1 MAGYIVH
8 DPEGEE
14 GGQKAGDRRRLGWKL
29 PLAAGLVL
37 VAAALAGF
45 VALLGPNLVSAS
57 SIADSASVVQ
67 EQPALTEAR
76 IQAALGDLVWQGEDV
91 GLDPSSTAV
100 TIQND
105 GSILVSVVDD
115 GAAQDVVPLAAKRL
129 LALAQWI
136 EDQTGADAPAVS
148 WSVSTT
154 AGVQVFEGTL
164 DAGAAPATDAQSTEE
179 LLSSLSSYT
188 LSDAAWQDLGL
199 ADVPEQGG
207 SDSSN
212 AEGSAS
218 VQSGNGAQGNGG
230 EEGKGSSGGSNAGPS
245 SSESSSS
252 AGATGGAGSGS
263 TGTSSQTG
271 SGTSGNGASTSPS
284 AAAEPSQITVSVS
297 VDASLGGGSST
308 SVTVTVPQGSSV
320 LDALEAAGYSVSTQN
335 TQYGIY
341 ITGIG
346 GVEAS
351 SRDRRGWVYAVNGV
365 EPSCSA
371 ANYVLS
377 SGDTI
382 AWAYVSY

>member
-8 DPEGEE
+8 DTDNQEPEG
-14 GGQKAGDRRRLGWKL
+14 GGSTRRRPGWKL
-29 PLAAGLVL
+29 PLICGIVL
-37 VAAALAGF
+37 VAF
-45 VALLGPNLVSAS
+45 SVALLALAFDMPQGLGSSVEGAESA
-57 SIADSASVVQ
+57 AEDA
-67 EQPALTEAR
+67 PALTEAR
-76 IQAALGDLVWQGEDV
+76 IQAALQDLSWQGEDI
-91 GLDPSSTAV
+91 GLDPSAATV
-100 TIQND
+100 TLED
-105 GSILVSVVDD
+105 GKVSVVVTDD
-115 GAAQDVVPLAAKRL
+115 GAAADAVPLAAKRL
-129 LALAQWI
+129 LALAQWL
-136 EDQTGADAPAVS
+136 EDETGSDDFAVS
-148 WSVSTT
+148 WSVNTS
-154 AGVQVFEGTL
+154 AGAQVFDGTL

-179 LLSSLSSYT
+179 LLSSLSSCT
-188 LSDAAWQDLGL
+188 LSNAASQDLGL

-207 SDSSN
+207 SDSLD
-212 AEGSAS
+212 AEGSGS
-218 VQSGNGAQGNGG
+218 VQFGNGAQGNGG
-230 EEGKGSSGGSNAGPS
+230 EEGKGSSDGSNAGPS

-252 AGATGGAGSGS
+252 AGAAGGAGSGS

-308 SVTVTVPQGSSV
+308 SATVTVPQGSSV
-320 LDALEAAGYSVSTQN
+320 LDALEAAGYGVSTQN

-365 EPSCSA
+365 EPNYSA
-371 ANYVLS
+371 ANYALS
-377 SGDTI
+377 SGDSI

>member
-8 DPEGEE
+8 NTDNQKPEG
-14 GGQKAGDRRRLGWKL
+14 GGSTRRHPGWKL
-29 PLAAGLVL
+29 PLICGIVLAAVSM
-37 VAAALAGF
+37 
-45 VALLGPNLVSAS
+45 ALLAFAFDMPQGLGSSVEGAESAVED
-57 SIADSASVVQ
+57 A
-67 EQPALTEAR
+67 PALTEAR
-76 IQAALGDLVWQGEDV
+76 IQAALQDLSWQGEDI
-91 GLDPSSTAV
+91 GLDPSAATV
-100 TIQND
+100 TLEN
-105 GSILVSVVDD
+105 GKVSVVVTDD
-115 GAAQDVVPLAAKRL
+115 GAAADAVPLAAKRL
-129 LALAQWI
+129 LALAQWL
-136 EDQTGADAPAVS
+136 EDETGSDDFAVS
-148 WSVSTT
+148 WSVNTS
-154 AGVQVFEGTL
+154 AGAQVFDGTL
-164 DAGAAPATDAQSTEE
+164 NAGAAPATDAQSTED

-218 VQSGNGAQGNGG
+218 GQPGNGAQGNGG
-230 EEGKGSSGGSNAGPS
+230 DEGKGSSGSSNAGPS
-245 SSESSSS
+245 SSESFSS
-252 AGATGGAGSGS
+252 AGAAGGAGSGS
-263 TGTSSQTG
+263 TGTSSQAG

-320 LDALEAAGYSVSTQN
+320 LDALEAAGYGVSTQN
-335 TQYGIY
+335 TQHGIY

-365 EPSCSA
+365 EPSYSA

-377 SGDTI
+377 SGDSI

>member
-8 DPEGEE
+8 DTDNQKSE
-14 GGQKAGDRRRLGWKL
+14 GGGSTRRRPGWKQ
-29 PLAAGLVL
+29 PLICGIVL
-37 VAAALAGF
+37 VAF
-45 VALLGPNLVSAS
+45 SVALLAFAFDMPQRLGSSVEGAESAVED
-57 SIADSASVVQ
+57 A
-67 EQPALTEAR
+67 PALTEAR
-76 IQAALGDLVWQGEDV
+76 IQAALQDLSWQDEDI
-91 GLDPSSTAV
+91 GLDPSAATV
-100 TIQND
+100 TLED
-105 GSILVSVVDD
+105 GKVSVVVTDD
-115 GAAQDVVPLAAKRL
+115 GAAADAVPLAAKRL
-129 LALAQWI
+129 LALAQWL
-136 EDQTGADAPAVS
+136 EDETGSDDFAVS
-148 WSVSTT
+148 WSVNTS
-154 AGVQVFEGTL
+154 AGAQVFDGTL
-164 DAGAAPATDAQSTEE
+164 DAGAAPATDAQSTED

-188 LSDAAWQDLGL
+188 LSDTAWQDLGL

-218 VQSGNGAQGNGG
+218 GQPGNGAQGNGG
-230 EEGKGSSGGSNAGPS
+230 DEGKGSSGSSNAGSS

-252 AGATGGAGSGS
+252 AGAAGGAGSGS
-263 TGTSSQTG
+263 TGTSSQAG
-271 SGTSGNGASTSPS
+271 SGTSDNGASTSPS

-320 LDALEAAGYSVSTQN
+320 LDALEAAGYGVSTQN

-365 EPSCSA
+365 EPSYSA
-371 ANYVLS
+371 ANYALS
-377 SGDTI
+377 SGDSI

>member
-1 MAGYIVH
+1 VAGYIVH
-8 DPEGEE
+8 DTDNQKPEG
-14 GGQKAGDRRRLGWKL
+14 GGSTRRRPGWKL
-29 PLAAGLVL
+29 PLICGIVL
-37 VAAALAGF
+37 VAF
-45 VALLGPNLVSAS
+45 SVALLALAFDMPQVLGSSAEG
-57 SIADSASVVQ
+57 AESAV
-67 EQPALTEAR
+67 EDTPALTEAR
-76 IQAALGDLVWQGEDV
+76 IQAALQDLSWQGEDI
-91 GLDPSSTAV
+91 GLDPSAATV
-100 TIQND
+100 TLED
-105 GSILVSVVDD
+105 GKVSVVVTDD
-115 GAAQDVVPLAAKRL
+115 GAAADAVPLAAKRL
-129 LALAQWI
+129 LALEQWL
-136 EDQTGADAPAVS
+136 EDEAGPDDFAVS
-148 WSVSTT
+148 WSVNTS
-154 AGVQVFEGTL
+154 AGAQVFDGTL
-164 DAGAAPATDAQSTEE
+164 DAGAAPATDVQSTEE

-218 VQSGNGAQGNGG
+218 GQSGNGAQGNGG
-230 EEGKGSSGGSNAGPS
+230 EEGKGSSGISNAGSS

-252 AGATGGAGSGS
+252 AGAAGGAGSGS

-320 LDALEAAGYSVSTQN
+320 LDALEAAGYGVSTQN

-365 EPSCSA
+365 EPSYSA
-371 ANYVLS
+371 ANYALS
-377 SGDTI
+377 SGDSI

>member
-8 DPEGEE
+8 DTDNQKPEG
-14 GGQKAGDRRRLGWKL
+14 GGSTRRRPGWKQ
-29 PLAAGLVL
+29 PLICGIVL
-37 VAAALAGF
+37 VAFSVALIALAFDMPQG
-45 VALLGPNLVSAS
+45 LGSSVEGAESAVED
-57 SIADSASVVQ
+57 A
-67 EQPALTEAR
+67 PALTEAR
-76 IQAALGDLVWQGEDV
+76 IQAALQDLSWQGEDI
-91 GLDPSSTAV
+91 GLDPSAATV
-100 TIQND
+100 TLED
-105 GSILVSVVDD
+105 GKVSVVVTDD
-115 GAAQDVVPLAAKRL
+115 GAAADAVPLAAKCL
-129 LALAQWI
+129 LALAQWL
-136 EDQTGADAPAVS
+136 EDETGSDGFAVS
-148 WSVSTT
+148 WSVNTS
-154 AGVQVFEGTL
+154 AGAQVFDGTL
-164 DAGAAPATDAQSTEE
+164 DAGAAPATDAQSTED

-207 SDSSN
+207 SDSPN
-212 AEGSAS
+212 ADGSAS
-218 VQSGNGAQGNGG
+218 GQPGNGAQGNGG
-230 EEGKGSSGGSNAGPS
+230 DEGKGSSGSSNAGSS

-252 AGATGGAGSGS
+252 AGAAGGAGSGS
-263 TGTSSQTG
+263 TGTSSQAG

-320 LDALEAAGYSVSTQN
+320 LDALEAAGYGVSTQN
-335 TQYGIY
+335 TQHGIY

-365 EPSCSA
+365 EPSYSA
-371 ANYVLS
+371 ANYALS
-377 SGDTI
+377 SGDSI

>member
-8 DPEGEE
+8 DTDNQKPEG
-14 GGQKAGDRRRLGWKL
+14 GGSTRRRPGWKQ
-29 PLAAGLVL
+29 PLVCGIVL
-37 VAAALAGF
+37 VAF
-45 VALLGPNLVSAS
+45 
-57 SIADSASVVQ
+57 SVVLLAFAFDMPQ
-67 EQPALTEAR
+67 GLGSSVEGAESAVEDAPALTEAR
-76 IQAALGDLVWQGEDV
+76 IQAALQDLSWQGEDI
-91 GLDPSSTAV
+91 GLDPSAATV
-100 TIQND
+100 TLED
-105 GSILVSVVDD
+105 GKVSVVVTDD
-115 GAAQDVVPLAAKRL
+115 GAAADAVPLAAKRL
-129 LALAQWI
+129 LALAQWL
-136 EDQTGADAPAVS
+136 EDETGSDGFAVS
-148 WSVSTT
+148 WSVNTS
-154 AGVQVFEGTL
+154 AGAQVFDGTL
-164 DAGAAPATDAQSTEE
+164 DAGAAPATDAQSTED

-218 VQSGNGAQGNGG
+218 GQPGNGAQGNGG
-230 EEGKGSSGGSNAGPS
+230 DEGKGSSGSSNAGSS

-252 AGATGGAGSGS
+252 ADAAGGAGSGS
-263 TGTSSQTG
+263 TGTSSQAG

-284 AAAEPSQITVSVS
+284 APAEPSQITVSVS

-320 LDALEAAGYSVSTQN
+320 LDALEAAGYGVSTQN
-335 TQYGIY
+335 TQHGIY

-365 EPSCSA
+365 EPSYSA
-371 ANYVLS
+371 ANYALS
-377 SGDTI
+377 SGDSI

>member
-8 DPEGEE
+8 DTDNQKPEG
-14 GGQKAGDRRRLGWKL
+14 GGSTRRRPGWKL
-29 PLAAGLVL
+29 PLICGIVI
-37 VAAALAGF
+37 VAF
-45 VALLGPNLVSAS
+45 SVALLALAFVMPQGLGSSVEDAESA
-57 SIADSASVVQ
+57 AEDA
-67 EQPALTEAR
+67 PALTEAR
-76 IQAALGDLVWQGEDV
+76 IQAALQDLSWQGEDI
-91 GLDPSSTAV
+91 GLDPSAATV
-100 TIQND
+100 TLED
-105 GSILVSVVDD
+105 GKVSVVVTDD
-115 GAAQDVVPLAAKRL
+115 GAAADAVPLAAKRL
-129 LALAQWI
+129 LALAQWL
-136 EDQTGADAPAVS
+136 EDETGSDGFAVS
-148 WSVSTT
+148 WSVNTS
-154 AGVQVFEGTL
+154 AGAQVFDGTL

-179 LLSSLSSYT
+179 LLSSLSSCT
-188 LSDAAWQDLGL
+188 LSDAASQDLGL

-207 SDSSN
+207 SDSLN

-218 VQSGNGAQGNGG
+218 GQSSNGAQGNGG
-230 EEGKGSSGGSNAGPS
+230 EEGRGS
-245 SSESSSS
+245 
-252 AGATGGAGSGS
+252 SGS

-320 LDALEAAGYSVSTQN
+320 LDALEAAGYGVSTQN

-365 EPSCSA
+365 EPSHSA
-371 ANYVLS
+371 ANHALS
-377 SGDTI
+377 SGDSI
-382 AWAYVSY
+382 AWTYVSY

>member
-8 DPEGEE
+8 DTDNQKPEG
-14 GGQKAGDRRRLGWKL
+14 GGSIRRRPGWKL
-29 PLAAGLVL
+29 PLICGIVL
-37 VAAALAGF
+37 VAF
-45 VALLGPNLVSAS
+45 SVALLALAFDMPQGLGSSVEGAESAVED
-57 SIADSASVVQ
+57 A
-67 EQPALTEAR
+67 PALTEAR
-76 IQAALGDLVWQGEDV
+76 IQAALQDLSWQGEDI
-91 GLDPSSTAV
+91 GLDPSAATV
-100 TIQND
+100 TLED
-105 GSILVSVVDD
+105 GKVSVVVTDD
-115 GAAQDVVPLAAKRL
+115 GAAADAVPLAAKRL
-129 LALAQWI
+129 LALAQWL
-136 EDQTGADAPAVS
+136 EDEAGSDDFAVS
-148 WSVSTT
+148 WSVNTS
-154 AGVQVFEGTL
+154 AGAQVFDGTL

-207 SDSSN
+207 SDSSD

-218 VQSGNGAQGNGG
+218 GQSGNGTQGNGG
-230 EEGKGSSGGSNAGPS
+230 KEGKGSSGSSNAGSS

-252 AGATGGAGSGS
+252 GAAGGAGSGS

-320 LDALEAAGYSVSTQN
+320 LDALEAAGYGVSTQN

-365 EPSCSA
+365 EPSYSA
-371 ANYVLS
+371 ANYALS
-377 SGDTI
+377 SGDSI

>member
-8 DPEGEE
+8 DTDNQKPEG
-14 GGQKAGDRRRLGWKL
+14 GGSTRRRPGWKQ
-29 PLAAGLVL
+29 PLVCGIVL
-37 VAAALAGF
+37 VAF
-45 VALLGPNLVSAS
+45 
-57 SIADSASVVQ
+57 SVVLLAFAFDMPRGLGSSV
-67 EQPALTEAR
+67 EGAESTVEDAPALTEAR
-76 IQAALGDLVWQGEDV
+76 IQAALQDLSWQGEDI
-91 GLDPSSTAV
+91 GLDPSAATV
-100 TIQND
+100 TLED
-105 GSILVSVVDD
+105 GKVSVVVTDD
-115 GAAQDVVPLAAKRL
+115 GAAADAVPLAAKCL
-129 LALAQWI
+129 LALAQWF
-136 EDQTGADAPAVS
+136 EDETGSDGFAVS
-148 WSVSTT
+148 WSVNTS
-154 AGVQVFEGTL
+154 AGAQVFDGTL
-164 DAGAAPATDAQSTEE
+164 DAGAAPATDAQSTED

-218 VQSGNGAQGNGG
+218 GQPGNGAQGNGG
-230 EEGKGSSGGSNAGPS
+230 DEGKGSSGSSNAGSS

-252 AGATGGAGSGS
+252 AGAAGGAGSGS
-263 TGTSSQTG
+263 TGTSSQAG
-271 SGTSGNGASTSPS
+271 SGMSGNGASTSPS
-284 AAAEPSQITVSVS
+284 APAEPSQIIVSVS

-320 LDALEAAGYSVSTQN
+320 LDALEAAGYGVSTQN
-335 TQYGIY
+335 TQHGIY

-365 EPSCSA
+365 EPSYSA
-371 ANYVLS
+371 ANYALS
-377 SGDTI
+377 SGDSI

>member
-8 DPEGEE
+8 DTDNQEPEG
-14 GGQKAGDRRRLGWKL
+14 GGSTRRRPGWKL
-29 PLAAGLVL
+29 PLICGIVL
-37 VAAALAGF
+37 VAF
-45 VALLGPNLVSAS
+45 SVALLALSFDMPQGLGSSAEG
-57 SIADSASVVQ
+57 AESAV
-67 EQPALTEAR
+67 EDAPALTEAR
-76 IQAALGDLVWQGEDV
+76 IQAALQDLSWQGEDI
-91 GLDPSSTAV
+91 GLDPSAATV
-100 TIQND
+100 TLED
-105 GSILVSVVDD
+105 GKVSVVVTDD
-115 GAAQDVVPLAAKRL
+115 GAAADAVPLAAKRL
-129 LALAQWI
+129 LALAQWL
-136 EDQTGADAPAVS
+136 EDETVSDDFAVS
-148 WSVSTT
+148 WSVNTS
-154 AGVQVFEGTL
+154 AGAQVFDGTL

-218 VQSGNGAQGNGG
+218 GQSGNGAQGNGG

-245 SSESSSS
+245 SKSSSS
-252 AGATGGAGSGS
+252 AGAAGGAGSGS

-320 LDALEAAGYSVSTQN
+320 LDALEAAGYGVSTQN

-365 EPSCSA
+365 EPNYSA
-371 ANYVLS
+371 ANYALS
-377 SGDTI
+377 SGDSI

>member
-8 DPEGEE
+8 STDNQKPEG
-14 GGQKAGDRRRLGWKL
+14 GGSTRRRPGWKL
-29 PLAAGLVL
+29 PFICGIVLAAVS
-37 VAAALAGF
+37 
-45 VALLGPNLVSAS
+45 VALLAFAFDMPQGLGSSVEGAGSAVED
-57 SIADSASVVQ
+57 A
-67 EQPALTEAR
+67 PALTEAR
-76 IQAALGDLVWQGEDV
+76 IQAALQDLSWQGEDI
-91 GLDPSSTAV
+91 GLDPSAATV
-100 TIQND
+100 TLED
-105 GSILVSVVDD
+105 GKVSVVVTDD
-115 GAAQDVVPLAAKRL
+115 EAAADAVPLAAKRL
-129 LALAQWI
+129 LALAQWL
-136 EDQTGADAPAVS
+136 EDETGSDDFAVS
-148 WSVSTT
+148 WSVNTS
-154 AGVQVFEGTL
+154 AGAQVFYGTL
-164 DAGAAPATDAQSTEE
+164 DAGAAHATDAQSTED

-218 VQSGNGAQGNGG
+218 GQPGNGAQGNGG
-230 EEGKGSSGGSNAGPS
+230 DEGKGSSGSSNAGPS

-252 AGATGGAGSGS
+252 AGAAGGAGSGS

-320 LDALEAAGYSVSTQN
+320 LDALEAAGYGVSTQN
-335 TQYGIY
+335 TQHGIY

-365 EPSCSA
+365 EPSYSA
-371 ANYVLS
+371 ANYALS
-377 SGDTI
+377 SGDSI

>member
-8 DPEGEE
+8 DTDNQKPEG
-14 GGQKAGDRRRLGWKL
+14 GGSTRRRPGWKQ
-29 PLAAGLVL
+29 PLICGIVL
-37 VAAALAGF
+37 VAF
-45 VALLGPNLVSAS
+45 
-57 SIADSASVVQ
+57 SVVLLAFAFDMPQ
-67 EQPALTEAR
+67 GLGSSVEGAESAVEDAPALTEAR
-76 IQAALGDLVWQGEDV
+76 IQAALQDLSWQGEDI
-91 GLDPSSTAV
+91 GLDSSAATV
-100 TIQND
+100 TLED
-105 GSILVSVVDD
+105 GKVSVVVTDD
-115 GAAQDVVPLAAKRL
+115 GAAADAVPLAAKRL
-129 LALAQWI
+129 LALAQWL
-136 EDQTGADAPAVS
+136 EDETGSDDFAVS
-148 WSVSTT
+148 WSVNTS
-154 AGVQVFEGTL
+154 AGAQVFDGTL
-164 DAGAAPATDAQSTEE
+164 DAGAAPATDAQSTED

-218 VQSGNGAQGNGG
+218 GQPGNGAQGNGG
-230 EEGKGSSGGSNAGPS
+230 DEGKGSSGSSNAGSS

-252 AGATGGAGSGS
+252 AGAAGGAGSGS
-263 TGTSSQTG
+263 TGTSSQAG

-284 AAAEPSQITVSVS
+284 APAEPSQITVSVS

-320 LDALEAAGYSVSTQN
+320 LDALEAAGYGVSTQN
-335 TQYGIY
+335 TQHGIY

-365 EPSCSA
+365 EPSYSA
-371 ANYVLS
+371 ANYALS
-377 SGDTI
+377 SGDSI
-382 AWAYVSY
+382 AWDYVSY

>member
-8 DPEGEE
+8 DTDNQKPEG
-14 GGQKAGDRRRLGWKL
+14 GGSIRRRPGWKL
-29 PLAAGLVL
+29 PLICGIVL
-37 VAAALAGF
+37 VAF
-45 VALLGPNLVSAS
+45 SVALLALAFDMPQGLGSSVEGAESAVED
-57 SIADSASVVQ
+57 A
-67 EQPALTEAR
+67 PALTEAR
-76 IQAALGDLVWQGEDV
+76 IQAALQDLSWQGEDI
-91 GLDPSSTAV
+91 GLDPSAATV
-100 TIQND
+100 MLED
-105 GSILVSVVDD
+105 GKVSVVVTDD
-115 GAAQDVVPLAAKRL
+115 GAAADAVPLAAKRL
-129 LALAQWI
+129 LALAQWL
-136 EDQTGADAPAVS
+136 EDEAGSDDFAVS
-148 WSVSTT
+148 WSVNTS
-154 AGVQVFEGTL
+154 AGAQVFDGTL

-179 LLSSLSSYT
+179 LLSSLSSYK

-207 SDSSN
+207 SDSSD

-218 VQSGNGAQGNGG
+218 GQSGNGTQGNGG
-230 EEGKGSSGGSNAGPS
+230 KEGKGSSGSSNAGSS

-252 AGATGGAGSGS
+252 AGAAGGAGSGS

-320 LDALEAAGYSVSTQN
+320 LDALEAAGYGVSTQN

-365 EPSCSA
+365 EPSYSA
-371 ANYVLS
+371 ANYALS
-377 SGDTI
+377 SGDSI

>member
-8 DPEGEE
+8 DTDNQKPEG
-14 GGQKAGDRRRLGWKL
+14 GGSTRRRPGWKL
-29 PLAAGLVL
+29 SLICGIVL
-37 VAAALAGF
+37 VTF
-45 VALLGPNLVSAS
+45 SVALLALAFDMPQVLGSSAEG
-57 SIADSASVVQ
+57 AESAV
-67 EQPALTEAR
+67 EDTPALTEAR
-76 IQAALGDLVWQGEDV
+76 IQAALQDLSWQGEDI
-91 GLDPSSTAV
+91 GLDSSAATA
-100 TIQND
+100 TLED
-105 GSILVSVVDD
+105 GKVSVVVTDD
-115 GAAQDVVPLAAKRL
+115 GAAADAVPLAAKRL
-129 LALAQWI
+129 LALAQWL
-136 EDQTGADAPAVS
+136 EDETGSDDFAVS
-148 WSVSTT
+148 WSVNTS
-154 AGVQVFEGTL
+154 AGVLVFDGTL
-164 DAGAAPATDAQSTEE
+164 DAGAAPATDAQSTEK
-179 LLSSLSSYT
+179 LLSSLSFYT

-212 AEGSAS
+212 AERSAS
-218 VQSGNGAQGNGG
+218 VQSGNGTQGNGG
-230 EEGKGSSGGSNAGPS
+230 EEGKGSSGSSNAGPS

-252 AGATGGAGSGS
+252 AGTAGGAGSGS
-263 TGTSSQTG
+263 TGTTSQTG

-284 AAAEPSQITVSVS
+284 AAAEPFQITVSVS

-320 LDALEAAGYSVSTQN
+320 LDALEAAGYGVSTRN

-365 EPSCSA
+365 EPSYSA
-371 ANYVLS
+371 ANYALS
-377 SGDTI
+377 SGDSI

>member
-8 DPEGEE
+8 STDNQKPEG
-14 GGQKAGDRRRLGWKL
+14 GGSTRRRPGWKL
-29 PLAAGLVL
+29 PLICGIVLAAVS
-37 VAAALAGF
+37 
-45 VALLGPNLVSAS
+45 VALLAFAFDMPQGLGSSVEGAESAVED
-57 SIADSASVVQ
+57 A
-67 EQPALTEAR
+67 PALTEAR
-76 IQAALGDLVWQGEDV
+76 IQAALQDLSWQGEDI
-91 GLDPSSTAV
+91 GLDPSAATV
-100 TIQND
+100 TLED
-105 GSILVSVVDD
+105 GKVSVVVTDD
-115 GAAQDVVPLAAKRL
+115 GAAADAVPLAAKRL
-129 LALAQWI
+129 LALAQWL
-136 EDQTGADAPAVS
+136 EDETASDDFAVS
-148 WSVSTT
+148 WSVNTS
-154 AGVQVFEGTL
+154 AGAQVFDGTL
-164 DAGAAPATDAQSTEE
+164 DAGAAPATDAQSTED

-218 VQSGNGAQGNGG
+218 GQPGNGVQGNGG
-230 EEGKGSSGGSNAGPS
+230 DEGKGSSGSSNAGPS

-252 AGATGGAGSGS
+252 AGAEGGAGSGS
-263 TGTSSQTG
+263 TGTSSQAG
-271 SGTSGNGASTSPS
+271 SGTSGNGASTSTS

-320 LDALEAAGYSVSTQN
+320 LDALEAAGYGVSTQN
-335 TQYGIY
+335 TQHGIY

-365 EPSCSA
+365 EPSYSA
-371 ANYVLS
+371 ANYALS
-377 SGDTI
+377 SGDSI

>member
-14 GGQKAGDRRRLGWKL
+14 GGQKVGGRRRFGWKL
-29 PLAAGLVL
+29 PLICGIVL
-37 VAAALAGF
+37 VAF
-45 VALLGPNLVSAS
+45 SVALLAPVFDMPQGLGSSVEGAESAVED
-57 SIADSASVVQ
+57 A
-67 EQPALTEAR
+67 PALTEAR
-76 IQAALGDLVWQGEDV
+76 IQAALQDLSWQGEDI
-91 GLDPSSTAV
+91 GLDPSAATV
-100 TIQND
+100 TLED
-105 GSILVSVVDD
+105 GKVSVVVTDD
-115 GAAQDVVPLAAKRL
+115 GAAADAVPLAAKRL
-129 LALAQWI
+129 LALAQWL
-136 EDQTGADAPAVS
+136 EDETGSDDFAVS
-148 WSVSTT
+148 WSVNTS
-154 AGVQVFEGTL
+154 AGAQVFDGAL

-271 SGTSGNGASTSPS
+271 SGTSGNGASTSPG

-320 LDALEAAGYSVSTQN
+320 LDALEAAGYGVSTQN

-365 EPSCSA
+365 EPSYSA
-371 ANYVLS
+371 ANYALS
-377 SGDTI
+377 SGDSI

>member
-8 DPEGEE
+8 DTDNQKPEG
-14 GGQKAGDRRRLGWKL
+14 GGSTRRRPGWKQ
-29 PLAAGLVL
+29 PLVCGIVL
-37 VAAALAGF
+37 VAF
-45 VALLGPNLVSAS
+45 
-57 SIADSASVVQ
+57 SVVLLAFAFDMPQ
-67 EQPALTEAR
+67 GLGSSVEGAESTVEDAPALTEAR
-76 IQAALGDLVWQGEDV
+76 IQAALQDLSWQGEDI
-91 GLDPSSTAV
+91 GLDPSAATV
-100 TIQND
+100 TLED
-105 GSILVSVVDD
+105 GKVSVVVTDD
-115 GAAQDVVPLAAKRL
+115 GAAADAVPLAAKCL
-129 LALAQWI
+129 LALAQWL
-136 EDQTGADAPAVS
+136 EDETGSDGFAVS
-148 WSVSTT
+148 WSVNTS
-154 AGVQVFEGTL
+154 AGAQVFDGTL
-164 DAGAAPATDAQSTEE
+164 DAGAAPATDAQSTED

-218 VQSGNGAQGNGG
+218 GQPGNGAQGNGG
-230 EEGKGSSGGSNAGPS
+230 DEGKGSSGSSNAGSS

-252 AGATGGAGSGS
+252 AGAAGGAGSGS
-263 TGTSSQTG
+263 TGTSSQAG

-320 LDALEAAGYSVSTQN
+320 LDALEAAGYGVSTQN
-335 TQYGIY
+335 TQHGIY

-365 EPSCSA
+365 EPSYSA
-371 ANYVLS
+371 ANYALS
-377 SGDTI
+377 SGDSI